1 MSYVNAE
8 KFIDELANALAIIDQ
23 DPSTEG
29 TTSNIIDRS
38 ARSIFM
44 LLMSVL
50 ENCKE
55 DSKER
60 FIREDVRDLK
70 ERMSRLEV
78 EVARLYR
85 EKRLGR

>member
-8 KFIDELANALAIIDQ
+8 KFIDELASALAIIDQ
-23 DPSTEG
+23 DPSQEG
-29 TTSNIIDRS
+29 TTSDIIDRT

-44 LLMSVL
+44 LLMSVV

-55 DSKER
+55 PIIS
-60 FIREDVRDLK
+60 EDVKELK
-70 ERMSRLEV
+70 EKILRLEV

-85 EKRLGR
+85 EKRLGK

>member
-8 KFIDELANALAIIDQ
+8 KLIDELASAIAIIDQ
-23 DPSTEG
+23 DPSHEG
-29 TTSNIIDRS
+29 TTSNIIDRT

-44 LLMSVL
+44 LLMSVV

-55 DSKER
+55 DSRDR
-60 FIREDVRDLK
+60 FIREDVRELK
-70 ERMSRLEV
+70 EKVLRLEV

-85 EKRLGR
+85 EKRLFK